1 MKTKRWWLEKILL
14 FFFFFFFH
22 AKQKLETEVLP
33 SRIERSRSSAK
44 QKLGQDLP
52 QREGESG
59 TGRKAARNRPNSS
72 HSRFPPLPAFPPF
85 VAARNDDEQCANAEG
100 FPRKRL
106 FALSE
111 GKYEYHRFVRT
122 LTLLPREPFRFTC
135 PPPLLPRLFS
145 SLSERARPVGVGN
158 DKCLPQVSGKHR
170 RHDKC
175 IAFRRSSLSLDEKQP
190 VSLESANPTLRAS
203 KLSSTVKFELIDTF
217 CGYLLPD
224 SKGGGGIILFIVGTI
239 LLLFARRSNRIDGKL
254 IIM

>member
-1 MKTKRWWLEKILL
+1 MMNNAPTPKD
-14 FFFFFFFH
+14 F
-22 AKQKLETEVLP
+22 P
-33 SRIERSRSSAK
+33 
-44 QKLGQDLP
+44 
-52 QREGESG
+52 ESG
-59 TGRKAARNRPNSS
+59 CSLCRRENMNTIVSFEPSPSS
-72 HSRFPPLPAFPPF
+72 L
-85 VAARNDDEQCANAEG
+85 VN
-100 FPRKRL
+100 L
-106 FALSE
+106 FGSLA
-111 GKYEYHRFVRT
+111 
-122 LTLLPREPFRFTC
+122 P

-158 DKCLPQVSGKHR
+158 DKCLPQVSGKQR